1 MISSLS
7 ISRNSSQLHAP
18 QRDVRQPADGRAEEA
33 AEVEAVQHHPCHR
46 QKMRQVNWSY
56 SFNTIENHLN
66 ARFCGTDL

>member
-33 AEVEAVQHHPCHR
+33 AQVEAVQHHPCHR

-56 SFNTIENHLN
+56 H
-66 ARFCGTDL
+66 